1 MIVRFST
8 KVDEL
13 WKRIAP
19 YIEEG
24 AHLKPNAPENIK
36 KVYEELMAL
45 MDKEYEE
52 ALV

>member
-13 WKRIAP
+13 WKRISP

-24 AHLKPNAPENIK
+24 AHLKSDAPEHIK
-36 KVYEELMAL
+36 KTYKELMDL

-52 ALV
+52 ASF

>member
-13 WKRIAP
+13 WKRISP

-24 AHLKPNAPENIK
+24 AHLKSDAPENIK
-36 KVYEELMAL
+36 KTYSELMEL
-45 MDKEYEE
+45 MNKEYME
-52 ALV
+52 AAL